1 MHHGK
6 HQCGIGTGERLNK
19 PIGFIGSNG
28 ANGVDHNYFRTLAA
42 RLFNE
47 RPQVP
52 VSESRIGSPQNDV
65 LRINNVHGVGAASR
79 TSGYHKSVLC
89 DASA

>member
-1 MHHGK
+1 MHHGE

-65 LRINNVHGVGAASR
+65 LRINNVHGVSTTCR
-79 TSGYHKSVLC
+79 TSGCHEPIFGN
-89 DASA
+89 ASA